1 MKKACF
7 KNAKLIVSDVFKLAE
22 YTKANG
28 QKINIITAKFLI

>member
-7 KNAKLIVSDVFKLAE
+7 KNTKLNVSNEFRLVE
-22 YTKANG
+22 YIKANG